1 MWTEIVA
8 RVSPNCENTAAKSSI
23 SSSEQDLAIIQAIDE
38 IKVTNSQEF
47 IKSPEAFL
55 PVYVQM

>member
-1 MWTEIVA
+1 MVA
-8 RVSPNCENTAAKSSI
+8 RVSPNCVNTAAKSSA

-47 IKSPEAFL
+47 IKSPWAFL
-55 PVYVQM
+55 IVYVQK